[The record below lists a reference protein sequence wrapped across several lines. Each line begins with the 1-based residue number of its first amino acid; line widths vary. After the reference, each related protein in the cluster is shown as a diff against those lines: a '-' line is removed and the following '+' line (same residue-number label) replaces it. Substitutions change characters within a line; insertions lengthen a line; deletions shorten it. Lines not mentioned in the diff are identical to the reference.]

1 MVNEPEAI
9 TAAQFHAHPGVDDWR
24 VTSWG
29 PQACFRT
36 SSLQEAARLTDAIVA
51 AATRLRLDPDI
62 DLRPEAVVVRIPR
75 NDWVIP
81 RESARLAAAI
91 SESARDLGIRSDPGL
106 IQTVD
111 IFVAQHVDI
120 DTRPFW
126 MAALGY
132 VALGDTDAV
141 DPLRRGPAL
150 ACNSVMEKAGRGRT
164 HVDIHVPADQAEA
177 RVAAALAAGG
187 RLVDDSRAPMWW
199 TVASPDNH
207 GVDIA
212 SWTDTDS

>member
-1 MVNEPEAI
+1 MENE
-9 TAAQFHAHPGVDDWR
+9 TDGLSAADFHAQPGVDDWR

-36 SSLQEAARLTDAIVA
+36 SSLQEAARLTEAVVS
-51 AATRLRLDPDI
+51 AATRIGLDPDI
-62 DLRPEAVVVRIPR
+62 DVRAEAVVVRIPR
-75 NDWVIP
+75 NEWVIP
-81 RESARLAAAI
+81 GEAARLAAAV
-91 SESARDLGIRSDPGL
+91 SESARELGIRADPGL

-111 IFVAQHVDI
+111 IFVAQHVDV

-150 ACNSVMEKAGRGRT
+150 ACNSVMEIAGRGRT
-164 HVDIHVPADQAEA
+164 HVDLHVPADQAEA

-212 SWTDTDS
+212 GWTDTDS